1 MKSKV
6 TIKDIAK
13 ECGVSITTVSRVLN
27 NVEGSCSIE
36 TEKKIQDAII
46 KLEYHPNP
54 IARSLVTKKTNMIA
68 VVIPDICNFFFQD
81 FSKGAENV
89 CNKRGYRLL
98 LCSTDGSTTKETSY
112 LSSLSQGV
120 VDGIIVTTQNDNDK
134 NKYIAELF
142 HEHFPI
148 MAVERYGE
156 DINQIPSVTL
166 DNANGIYQAVMEL
179 HRNGHKKIAYIGGP
193 EKANNGRL
201 RKEGYFKAMEE
212 AGLELN
218 PNIICEGDYKMQSG
232 YECISKFI
240 EKEEFTALVV
250 ANELM
255 AIGACKA
262 IREHNKSVPE
272 DISVVSFDGTILAEI
287 HQPPLDTVMIH
298 GEEMGRIAAENL
310 IKIIEG
316 KKGIQK
322 KVRIQPKLRKGESIK
337 RV

>member
-27 NVEGSCSIE
+27 NVEGSCSID
-36 TEKKIQDAII
+36 TEKRIQEAII

-81 FSKGAENV
+81 FSKGAERV
-89 CNKRGYRLL
+89 CNKRGYGLL
-98 LCSTDGSTTKETSY
+98 LCSTDGSTGKENSF

-120 VDGIIVTTQNDNDK
+120 VDGIIVTTQNDEDR

-142 HEHFPI
+142 NERFPI

-156 DINQIPSVTL
+156 DISQIPSVTL
-166 DNANGIYQAVMEL
+166 DNANGMYQAVMEL
-179 HRNGHKKIAYIGGP
+179 YKNGHKKIAYIGGP

-201 RKEGYFKAMEE
+201 RKEGYYKAMEE

-218 PNIICEGDYKMQSG
+218 PNIICEGDYKIQSG
-232 YECISKFI
+232 YDCMNKII
-240 EKEEFTALVV
+240 EKEEFTALAV

-262 IREHNKSVPE
+262 IREHKKNVPD

-287 HQPPLDTVMIH
+287 HQPPLSTIMIH

-310 IKIIEG
+310 IKLIEG

-322 KVRIQPKLRKGESIK
+322 KVRIQPNLRRGESVK
-337 RV
+337 KM